1 MKKDN
6 KLTEHYLLPLNLCFL
21 SFFGV
26 FLIYELDKWLMNT
39 GQSSTPLTVTMCV
52 IATISLASSI
62 KFRNRYLLLAAIL
75 MSLVGLM
82 ILSSNW

>member
-1 MKKDN
+1 MRKDN

-26 FLIYELDKWLMNT
+26 FLVYELDKWAMNT
-39 GQSSTPLTVTMCV
+39 GQSSSPFSIVMCG
-52 IATISLASSI
+52 IATILLISSI
-62 KFRNRYLLLAAIL
+62 RFRNRYLLLAAIL
-75 MSLVGLM
+75 VSLVGVM